1 MKLSVNDLNVF
12 VNTPKDIAKLC
23 EDLSRLGLEVESCIP
38 CIAPKNVV
46 VGKVLEKA
54 PHKNAEKLSVCQVG
68 VGKVLEKAP
77 HKNAEKL
84 SVCQVG
90 VGKEVLQIVC
100 GAKNVAPNQFVPV
113 ALNGALIGSTTI
125 AKTELRGVESC
136 GMICSSA
143 ELGFPKIND
152 GILELDESVGELVL
166 GKELNEYASFNTHVL
181 EISLTPN
188 RGDCLSVL
196 GIAREISA
204 FYHTPLKPIK
214 ALNFTPKSDLITLS
228 AGENIESHLAY
239 YLIYNHSLKTPL
251 NIKLS
256 LAHNNALSENDLK
269 NFIEFSTHFSGVIMN
284 AYSLNKTPMD
294 LSVKNDE
301 NNLESVYINHQ
312 KRSTIAI
319 KHQDQ
324 KDLSEY
330 LLLEASYTDPISL
343 SLKLHALKDKTL
355 QKDNALIYRS
365 ARGSNPNL
373 SDGLNFLSAHLK
385 AAILESKQI
394 KHSLKD
400 RTLTFQ
406 LEDITE
412 ILGLA
417 VEKEKIQGILKNLG
431 FKVSVKEPN
440 SNPQILEVIAPNF
453 RHDIKTIQD
462 IAEEILRFVGID
474 NLISKPLDCVSSKNS
489 NPHYDTHRFFENL
502 KHKALACGF
511 KEVIHYVFYS
521 KEKQQKLGFEVLE
534 DPLELQNPI
543 TTDLNTLR
551 TSLVCGLLDAS
562 LRNKNLGFKSIALYE
577 KGSVY
582 NSKREEIQKLGF
594 LVSGLQKKESY
605 PDAKGKAWDFYSF
618 AECVSKVIGDFSL
631 ERLTAQTPINHPYQ
645 SAKIIQNH
653 EIIGVIAKIHPKV
666 IQELDLFES
675 YYAEIDAFK
684 LKRPAMLLKPFS
696 IYPSSVRD
704 LTLIIDENT
713 AFSEIKKALKDAQI
727 PNLSEILP
735 LDIFKESHNTIALSV
750 RCVIHSLEKTLN
762 DEEVNSAV
770 QKALEILEKEFNARL
785 KG

>member
-23 EDLSRLGLEVESCIP
+23 EDLSRLGLEVESCIS
-38 CIAPKNVV
+38 CVAPKKVV

-54 PHKNAEKLSVCQVG
+54 PHKNAEKLSVCQVD
-68 VGKVLEKAP
+68 
-77 HKNAEKL
+77 
-84 SVCQVG
+84 

-100 GAKNVAPNQFVPV
+100 GAKNVVPNQFVPV
-113 ALNGALIGSTTI
+113 ALNGAIIGSTTI

-136 GMICSSA
+136 GMICSSN

-166 GKELNEYASFNTHVL
+166 GKGLNEYAPFNTHVL

-196 GIAREISA
+196 GVAREISA

-239 YLIYNHSLKTPL
+239 YLICNHSLKTPL

-256 LAHNNALSENDLK
+256 LAHNNALSENDLN
-269 NFIEFSTHFSGVIMN
+269 NFIEFSAHFSGVIMN
-284 AYSLNKTPMD
+284 AYSLNTTPID

-330 LLLEASYTDPISL
+330 LLLEASYIDPISL

-355 QKDNALIYRS
+355 QKDNALVYRS
-365 ARGSNPNL
+365 TRGSNPNL

-385 AAILESKQI
+385 ATILESKQTQ
-394 KHSLKD
+394 HSLKD
-400 RTLTFQ
+400 RTLKFQ

-431 FKVSVKEPN
+431 FKVSAKEPN
-440 SNPQILEVIAPNF
+440 SKPQILEVVAPNF

-474 NLISKPLDCVSSKNS
+474 HLISKPLHCVSSKNS

-543 TTDLNTLR
+543 TTELNTLR

-594 LVSGLQKKESY
+594 LASGLQKKESY

-631 ERLTAQTPINHPYQ
+631 EKLTIQTPINHPYQ
-645 SAKIIQNH
+645 SAKIIQNN
-653 EIIGVIAKIHPKV
+653 EIIGVIAKIHPKM

-675 YYAEIDAFK
+675 YYAEIDASK

-713 AFSEIKKALKDAQI
+713 AFSRIKKALKDAQI

-735 LDIFKESHNTIALSV
+735 LDIFKESNNTIALSV

>member
-23 EDLSRLGLEVESCIP
+23 EDLSRLGLEVESCIS

-54 PHKNAEKLSVCQVG
+54 PHKNAEKLSVCQVD
-68 VGKVLEKAP
+68 
-77 HKNAEKL
+77 
-84 SVCQVG
+84 

-125 AKTELRGVESC
+125 AKTELRGVESH

-166 GKELNEYASFNTHVL
+166 GKELNEYAPFNTHVL

-204 FYHTPLKPIK
+204 FYNTPLKPIK

-228 AGENIESHLAY
+228 VGENIESHLAY

-256 LAHNNALSENDLK
+256 LAHNNALSENDLN
-269 NFIEFSTHFSGVIMN
+269 NFIEFSVHFSGVIMN
-284 AYSLNKTPMD
+284 AYSLNTTPMD

-319 KHQDQ
+319 KHQVQ
-324 KDLSEY
+324 KDLSEC
-330 LLLEASYTDPISL
+330 LLLEASYIDPISL

-385 AAILESKQI
+385 ATILESKQT

-400 RTLTFQ
+400 RALKFQ

-417 VEKEKIQGILKNLG
+417 VEKEKIQSILKNLG

-440 SNPQILEVIAPNF
+440 SNPQILEVIVPNF

-474 NLISKPLDCVSSKNS
+474 HLISKPLHCVSSKNS

-511 KEVIHYVFYS
+511 KEVVHYVFYS

-534 DPLELQNPI
+534 DSLELQNPI

-582 NSKREEIQKLGF
+582 NAKREEIQKLGF
-594 LVSGLQKKESY
+594 LASGLQKKESY

-631 ERLTAQTPINHPYQ
+631 EKLTTQTPINHPYQ
-645 SAKIIQNH
+645 SAKIIQNN
-653 EIIGVIAKIHPKV
+653 EVIGVIAKIHPKV

-675 YYAEIDAFK
+675 YYAEIDASK

-713 AFSEIKKALKDAQI
+713 AFSKIKKALKDAQI

-735 LDIFKESHNTIALSV
+735 LDIFKESDNTIALSV

-770 QKALEILEKEFNARL
+770 QKVLEILEKEFNARL

>member
-23 EDLSRLGLEVESCIP
+23 EDLSCLGLEVESCIP
-38 CIAPKNVV
+38 CVAPKNVV

-54 PHKNAEKLSVCQVG
+54 PHKNAEKLSVCQVDI
-68 VGKVLEKAP
+68 
-77 HKNAEKL
+77 
-84 SVCQVG
+84 
-90 VGKEVLQIVC
+90 GKEVLPIVC
-100 GAKNVAPNQFVPV
+100 GAKNVTPNQFVPV

-166 GKELNEYASFNTHVL
+166 GKELNEYAPFNTHVL

-196 GIAREISA
+196 GVAREISA

-214 ALNFTPKSDLITLS
+214 ALNFTPTSDSITLS
-228 AGENIESHLAY
+228 VGENIESHLAY
-239 YLIYNHSLKTPL
+239 YLVCNYSLKTPL

-256 LAHNNALSENDLK
+256 LAHNNALSENDLN
-269 NFIEFSTHFSGVIMN
+269 NFIEFSAHFSGVIMN
-284 AYSLNKTPMD
+284 AYGLNKTPMD

-319 KHQDQ
+319 KHQVQ
-324 KDLSEY
+324 KDLSEC
-330 LLLEASYTDPISL
+330 LLLEASYIDPISL
-343 SLKLHALKDKTL
+343 SLKLHAIKDKTL

-385 AAILESKQI
+385 ATILESKQTE
-394 KHSLKD
+394 HSLKD
-400 RTLTFQ
+400 CTLEFQ

-417 VEKEKIQGILKNLG
+417 VEEEKIQGILKNLG
-431 FKVSVKEPN
+431 FKVSAKEPN
-440 SNPQILEVIAPNF
+440 SKPQILEVIAPNF

-474 NLISKPLDCVSSKNS
+474 NLVSKPLNCVSSKNS

-582 NSKREEIQKLGF
+582 NSKREETQKLGF

-631 ERLTAQTPINHPYQ
+631 EKLTAQTPINHPYQ

-675 YYAEIDAFK
+675 YYAEIDASK

-713 AFSEIKKALKDAQI
+713 AFSKIKKALKDAQI

-735 LDIFKESHNTIALSV
+735 LDIFKESDNTIALSV

>member
-23 EDLSRLGLEVESCIP
+23 ENLSCLGLEVESCIP

-54 PHKNAEKLSVCQVG
+54 PHKNAEKLSVCQVD
-68 VGKVLEKAP
+68 
-77 HKNAEKL
+77 
-84 SVCQVG
+84 

-100 GAKNVAPNQFVPV
+100 GAKNAAPNQFVPV

-125 AKTELRGVESC
+125 AKTELRGVESH

-166 GKELNEYASFNTHVL
+166 GKELNEYAPFNTHVL

-204 FYHTPLKPIK
+204 FYHTPLKPIR

-228 AGENIESHLAY
+228 VGENIESHLAY
-239 YLIYNHSLKTPL
+239 YLICNHSLKTPL
-251 NIKLS
+251 SIKLS

-269 NFIEFSTHFSGVIMN
+269 NFIEFGMHFSGVIMN

-301 NNLESVYINHQ
+301 NDLESVYINHQ

-324 KDLSEY
+324 KDLSEC

-385 AAILESKQI
+385 ATILESKQTQ
-394 KHSLKD
+394 HSLKD
-400 RTLTFQ
+400 RALTFQ

-431 FKVSVKEPN
+431 FKVSTKEPN
-440 SNPQILEVIAPNF
+440 SKPQILEVVAPNF

-474 NLISKPLDCVSSKNS
+474 NLISKPLNCVSSKNS
-489 NPHYDTHRFFENL
+489 NPHYETHRFFENL

-582 NSKREEIQKLGF
+582 NAKREEIQKLGF

-631 ERLTAQTPINHPYQ
+631 EKLTIQTPINHPYQ
-645 SAKIIQNH
+645 SAKIIQNN

-675 YYAEIDAFK
+675 YYAEIDASK
-684 LKRPAMLLKPFS
+684 LKRPTMLLKPFS

-713 AFSEIKKALKDAQI
+713 AFSRIKKALEDAQI

-735 LDIFKESHNTIALSV
+735 LDIFKESDNTIALSV

>member
-23 EDLSRLGLEVESCIP
+23 EDLSRLGLEVESCVSY
-38 CIAPKNVV
+38 IAPNNVV

-54 PHKNAEKLSVCQVG
+54 PHKNAEKLSVCQVD
-68 VGKVLEKAP
+68 
-77 HKNAEKL
+77 
-84 SVCQVG
+84 

-100 GAKNVAPNQFVPV
+100 GAKNVAPNQFAPV
-113 ALNGALIGSTTI
+113 ALKGAIIGSTTI
-125 AKTELRGVESC
+125 AKTELRGVESH
-136 GMICSSA
+136 GMICSSI

-166 GKELNEYASFNTHVL
+166 GKELNEYTPFNTHVL

-214 ALNFTPKSDLITLS
+214 ALNFTPTSDLITLS

-239 YLIYNHSLKTPL
+239 YLVCNHSLKTPL
-251 NIKLS
+251 NVKLS
-256 LAHNNALSENDLK
+256 LAHNNALSENDLN
-269 NFIEFSTHFSGVIMN
+269 NFIEFSAHFSGVVMN

-324 KDLSEY
+324 KDLSEH
-330 LLLEASYTDPISL
+330 LLLEASYIDPISL

-373 SDGLNFLSAHLK
+373 SDGLNFLSTHLK
-385 AAILESKQI
+385 ATILESKQT
-394 KHSLKD
+394 KHSLKNHA
-400 RTLTFQ
+400 LKFQ

-417 VEKEKIQGILKNLG
+417 VEEEKIQGILKNLG
-431 FKVSVKEPN
+431 FKVSIKVSN
-440 SNPQILEVIAPNF
+440 SKPPILEVIVPNF

-474 NLISKPLDCVSSKNS
+474 NLISKPLHCVSSKNS

-605 PDAKGKAWDFYSF
+605 PNAKGKAWDFYSF

-631 ERLTAQTPINHPYQ
+631 EKLTAQTPINHPYQ
-645 SAKIIQNH
+645 SAKIIQNN

-675 YYAEIDAFK
+675 YYAEIDASK

-713 AFSEIKKALKDAQI
+713 AFSKIKKALKDAQI

-735 LDIFKESHNTIALSV
+735 LDIFKESHNSIALSV

>member
-12 VNTPKDIAKLC
+12 VNTPKDVAKLC

-38 CIAPKNVV
+38 CVAPKNVV

-54 PHKNAEKLSVCQVG
+54 PHKNAEKLSVCQVD
-68 VGKVLEKAP
+68 
-77 HKNAEKL
+77 
-84 SVCQVG
+84 

-125 AKTELRGVESC
+125 TKTELRGVESC
-136 GMICSSA
+136 GMICSSS
-143 ELGFPKIND
+143 ELSFPKIND

-166 GKELNEYASFNTHVL
+166 GKELNEYAPFNTRVL

-196 GIAREISA
+196 GVAREVSA

-214 ALNFTPKSDLITLS
+214 ALNFTPKSGLITLS
-228 AGENIESHLAY
+228 ADKNIESHLAY
-239 YLIYNHSLKTPL
+239 YLICNHSLKTPL

-256 LAHNNALSENDLK
+256 LAHNNALSENDLN

-284 AYSLNKTPMD
+284 AYNLNTTPMD

-324 KDLSEY
+324 KDLSEH
-330 LLLEASYTDPISL
+330 LLLEASYIDPISL

-385 AAILESKQI
+385 ATILESKQTQ
-394 KHSLKD
+394 HSLKD
-400 RTLTFQ
+400 RALKFQ
-406 LEDITE
+406 LEDITG
-412 ILGLA
+412 ILGIA
-417 VEKEKIQGILKNLG
+417 VEKEKIQGILKSLG
-431 FKVSVKEPN
+431 FKVSIKEPN
-440 SNPQILEVIAPNF
+440 SKPQILEVVAPNF

-474 NLISKPLDCVSSKNS
+474 HLISKPLEGISSKKS

-543 TTDLNTLR
+543 TTELNTLR

-631 ERLTAQTPINHPYQ
+631 EKLTTHIPINHPYQ

-653 EIIGVIAKIHPKV
+653 EIIGVIAKIHPKI

-713 AFSEIKKALKDAQI
+713 AFSKIKKALKDAQI

-735 LDIFKESHNTIALSV
+735 LDIFKESHNSIALSV

>member
-38 CIAPKNVV
+38 CVAPKNVV

-54 PHKNAEKLSVCQVG
+54 PHKNAEKLSVCQVD
-68 VGKVLEKAP
+68 
-77 HKNAEKL
+77 
-84 SVCQVG
+84 
-90 VGKEVLQIVC
+90 VGKEVLPIVC

-136 GMICSSA
+136 GMICSSS

-166 GKELNEYASFNTHVL
+166 GKELNEYAPFNTHVL

-196 GIAREISA
+196 GVAREVSA

-256 LAHNNALSENDLK
+256 LAHNNALSENDLN

-284 AYSLNKTPMD
+284 AYSLNTTPID

-324 KDLSEY
+324 KDLSEH

-373 SDGLNFLSAHLK
+373 SDGLNFLSAQLK
-385 AAILESKQI
+385 ATILESKQT

-400 RTLTFQ
+400 RTLKFQ

-431 FKVSVKEPN
+431 FKVSAKEPN
-440 SNPQILEVIAPNF
+440 SKPPILEVVAPNF

-474 NLISKPLDCVSSKNS
+474 NLASKPLHCVSSKNS
-489 NPHYDTHRFFENL
+489 NPHYETHRFFENL

-582 NSKREEIQKLGF
+582 NAKREEIQKLGF

-653 EIIGVIAKIHPKV
+653 EIIGTIAKIHPKV

-675 YYAEIDAFK
+675 YYAEIDASK

-713 AFSEIKKALKDAQI
+713 AFSKIKKALKDAQI

-735 LDIFKESHNTIALSV
+735 LDIFKESNNSIALSV

>member
-12 VNTPKDIAKLC
+12 VNTPKDVAKLC

-54 PHKNAEKLSVCQVG
+54 PHKNAEKLSVCQVD
-68 VGKVLEKAP
+68 
-77 HKNAEKL
+77 
-84 SVCQVG
+84 
-90 VGKEVLQIVC
+90 VGKEVLPIVC

-113 ALNGALIGSTTI
+113 ASNGALIGSTTI

-136 GMICSSA
+136 GMICSSI

-166 GKELNEYASFNTHVL
+166 GKELNEYAPFNTHVL

-196 GIAREISA
+196 GVAREISA

-239 YLIYNHSLKTPL
+239 YLICNHSLKTPL

-269 NFIEFSTHFSGVIMN
+269 NFLEFSAHFSGVIMN

-324 KDLSEY
+324 KDLSEC
-330 LLLEASYTDPISL
+330 LLLEASYIDPISL

-385 AAILESKQI
+385 ATILESKQTQ
-394 KHSLKD
+394 HSLKD
-400 RTLTFQ
+400 RTLKFQ

-417 VEKEKIQGILKNLG
+417 VEKEKIQSILKNLG
-431 FKVSVKEPN
+431 FKVSAKEPN
-440 SNPQILEVIAPNF
+440 SNPQILEVVAPNF

-474 NLISKPLDCVSSKNS
+474 NLASKPLHCVSSKNS

-534 DPLELQNPI
+534 DPLELQNSI
-543 TTDLNTLR
+543 TTELNTLR

-594 LVSGLQKKESY
+594 LASGLQKKESY

-631 ERLTAQTPINHPYQ
+631 EKLTTQTPINHPYQ

-684 LKRPAMLLKPFS
+684 LKRPIMLLKPFS

-713 AFSEIKKALKDAQI
+713 AFSRIKKALKDAQI

-735 LDIFKESHNTIALSV
+735 LDIFKESNNSIALSL
-750 RCVIHSLEKTLN
+750 RCVIYSLEKTLN

>member
-1 MKLSVNDLNVF
+1 MKLSVNDLSVF
-12 VNTPKDIAKLC
+12 VNTPKDVAKLC

-38 CIAPKNVV
+38 CVAPKNVV

-54 PHKNAEKLSVCQVG
+54 PHKNAEKLSVCQVD
-68 VGKVLEKAP
+68 
-77 HKNAEKL
+77 
-84 SVCQVG
+84 

-113 ALNGALIGSTTI
+113 ALKGAIIGSTTI

-136 GMICSSA
+136 GMICSSV

-166 GKELNEYASFNTHVL
+166 GKELNEYAPFNTHVL

-196 GIAREISA
+196 GVAREISA

-214 ALNFTPKSDLITLS
+214 ALNLTPKSDLITLS
-228 AGENIESHLAY
+228 VGENIESHLAY
-239 YLIYNHSLKTPL
+239 YLVCNHSLKTPL
-251 NIKLS
+251 KVKLS
-256 LAHNNALSENDLK
+256 LAHNNALSENDLN
-269 NFIEFSTHFSGVIMN
+269 NFIEFSVHFSGVIMN

-319 KHQDQ
+319 KHQVQ
-324 KDLSEY
+324 KDLSEC
-330 LLLEASYTDPISL
+330 LLLEASYIDPISL

-365 ARGSNPNL
+365 TRGSNPNL

-385 AAILESKQI
+385 ATILESKQTQ
-394 KHSLKD
+394 HSLKD
-400 RTLTFQ
+400 RALKFQ

-417 VEKEKIQGILKNLG
+417 VEKEKIQGILKSLG

-440 SNPQILEVIAPNF
+440 SNPQILEVVAPNF

-474 NLISKPLDCVSSKNS
+474 NLVSKPLNCVSSKNS

-534 DPLELQNPI
+534 DSLELQNPI

-582 NSKREEIQKLGF
+582 NAKREETQKLGF

-605 PDAKGKAWDFYSF
+605 PDAKGKTWDFYSF

-631 ERLTAQTPINHPYQ
+631 EKLTAQTPINHPYQ

-713 AFSEIKKALKDAQI
+713 AFSRIKKALEDAQI

-735 LDIFKESHNTIALSV
+735 LDIFKESNNTIALSV

>member
-12 VNTPKDIAKLC
+12 VDTPKDIAKLC
-23 EDLSRLGLEVESCIP
+23 EDLSRLGLEVESSIP
-38 CIAPKNVV
+38 CAAPKNVV
-46 VGKVLEKA
+46 
-54 PHKNAEKLSVCQVG
+54 

-113 ALNGALIGSTTI
+113 ALNRALIGSTTI

-136 GMICSSA
+136 GMICSSN

-166 GKELNEYASFNTHVL
+166 GKGLNEYAPFNTHVL

-214 ALNFTPKSDLITLS
+214 ALNFTPKSDLITLHV
-228 AGENIESHLAY
+228 GENIESHLAY
-239 YLIYNHSLKTPL
+239 YLICNHSLKTPL
-251 NIKLS
+251 NVKLS
-256 LAHNNALSENDLK
+256 LAHNNALSENDLS
-269 NFIEFSTHFSGVIMN
+269 NFIEFSAHFSGVVMN
-284 AYSLNKTPMD
+284 AYSLDATPID

-324 KDLSEY
+324 KDLSEC

-385 AAILESKQI
+385 VAILESKQT
-394 KHSLKD
+394 KHALKD
-400 RTLTFQ
+400 RTLKFK

-417 VEKEKIQGILKNLG
+417 IEEETIQGILKNLG
-431 FKVSVKEPN
+431 FKVNTKVPN
-440 SNPQILEVIAPNF
+440 SKPQILEVVAPNF

-474 NLISKPLDCVSSKNS
+474 HLISKPLDSVSNKKS

-543 TTDLNTLR
+543 TTELNTLR

-594 LVSGLQKKESY
+594 LASGLQKKESY

-631 ERLTAQTPINHPYQ
+631 EKLTTQAPINHPYQ

-653 EIIGVIAKIHPKV
+653 KIIGVIAKIHPKV

-675 YYAEIDAFK
+675 YYAEIDASK

-713 AFSEIKKALKDAQI
+713 AFSRIKKALKDAQI

-735 LDIFKESHNTIALSV
+735 LDIFKESNNSIALSV

>member
-1 MKLSVNDLNVF
+1 MKLSVNDLNIF
-12 VNTPKDIAKLC
+12 VDTPKDIAKLC
-23 EDLSRLGLEVESCIP
+23 EDLSRLGLEVESCML
-38 CIAPKNVV
+38 CVAPKNVV

-68 VGKVLEKAP
+68 VG
-77 HKNAEKL
+77 N
-84 SVCQVG
+84 
-90 VGKEVLQIVC
+90 EVLQIVC

-136 GMICSSA
+136 GMICSSS

-166 GKELNEYASFNTHVL
+166 GKGLNEYAPFNTHVL

-214 ALNFTPKSDLITLS
+214 ALNFTPKSDLITIS

-239 YLIYNHSLKTPL
+239 YLICNHSLKTPL
-251 NIKLS
+251 NVKLS
-256 LAHNNALSENDLK
+256 LAHNNALSENDLN
-269 NFIEFSTHFSGVIMN
+269 NFIEFSMHFSGVVMN
-284 AYSLNKTPMD
+284 AYSLNATPID

-365 ARGSNPNL
+365 TRGSNPNL
-373 SDGLNFLSAHLK
+373 SDGLNFLSTHLK
-385 AAILESKQI
+385 AAILESKQT
-394 KHSLKD
+394 KHALKD
-400 RTLTFQ
+400 RTLKFK

-417 VEKEKIQGILKNLG
+417 IEEETIQGILKNLG
-431 FKVSVKEPN
+431 FKVSIKVSN
-440 SNPQILEVIAPNF
+440 SKPQILEVVAPNF

-474 NLISKPLDCVSSKNS
+474 HLISKPLDSVSNKKS

-543 TTDLNTLR
+543 TTELNTLR

-594 LVSGLQKKESY
+594 LASGLQKKESY

-631 ERLTAQTPINHPYQ
+631 EKLTTQAPINHPYQ
-645 SAKIIQNH
+645 SAKIIQNN

-675 YYAEIDAFK
+675 YYAEIDASK

-713 AFSEIKKALKDAQI
+713 AFSRIKKALEDAQI

-770 QKALEILEKEFNARL
+770 QKVLEILEKEFNARL

>member
-1 MKLSVNDLNVF
+1 MKLSINDLNVF
-12 VNTPKDIAKLC
+12 VNTPKDIVKLC
-23 EDLSRLGLEVESCIP
+23 EDLSRLCLEVESCIP

-54 PHKNAEKLSVCQVG
+54 PHKNAEKLSVCQVD
-68 VGKVLEKAP
+68 
-77 HKNAEKL
+77 
-84 SVCQVG
+84 

-136 GMICSSA
+136 GMICSSS

-166 GKELNEYASFNTHVL
+166 GKELNEYTPFNTHVL

-204 FYHTPLKPIK
+204 FYDTPLKPIK

-239 YLIYNHSLKTPL
+239 YLICNHSLKTPL

-256 LAHNNALSENDLK
+256 LAHNNALSENDLS
-269 NFIEFSTHFSGVIMN
+269 NFIEFSVHFSGVIMN
-284 AYSLNKTPMD
+284 AYSLNKTPID

-319 KHQDQ
+319 KHQVQ
-324 KDLSEY
+324 KDLSEC

-385 AAILESKQI
+385 ATILESKQTE
-394 KHSLKD
+394 HSLKD

-440 SNPQILEVIAPNF
+440 SKPPILEVVAPNF

-474 NLISKPLDCVSSKNS
+474 NLVSKPLHCVSSKNS

-543 TTDLNTLR
+543 TTELNTLR

-582 NSKREEIQKLGF
+582 NAKREETQKLGF

-631 ERLTAQTPINHPYQ
+631 EKLTTQTPINHPYQ

-653 EIIGVIAKIHPKV
+653 EVIGVIAKIHPKV

-675 YYAEIDAFK
+675 YYAEIDASK

-704 LTLIIDENT
+704 LTLIINENT
-713 AFSEIKKALKDAQI
+713 AFSKIKKALKDAQI

-735 LDIFKESHNTIALSV
+735 LDIFKESHNSIALSV

>member
-1 MKLSVNDLNVF
+1 MKLSVNDLSVF
-12 VNTPKDIAKLC
+12 VDTPKDIAKLC
-23 EDLSRLGLEVESCIP
+23 EDLSRLGLEVESSIP
-38 CIAPKNVV
+38 CVAPKNVV
-46 VGKVLEKA
+46 
-54 PHKNAEKLSVCQVG
+54 

-125 AKTELRGVESC
+125 AKTDLRGVESC
-136 GMICSSA
+136 GMICSSN

-166 GKELNEYASFNTHVL
+166 GKGLNEYAPFNTHVL

-214 ALNFTPKSDLITLS
+214 ALNFTPKSDLITLC

-239 YLIYNHSLKTPL
+239 YLICNHSLKTPL
-251 NIKLS
+251 NVKLS
-256 LAHNNALSENDLK
+256 LAHNNALSENDLN
-269 NFIEFSTHFSGVIMN
+269 NFIEFSVHFSGVVMN
-284 AYSLNKTPMD
+284 AYSLDATPID

-365 ARGSNPNL
+365 TRGSNPNL
-373 SDGLNFLSAHLK
+373 SDGLNFLSTHLK
-385 AAILESKQI
+385 ATILESKQT
-394 KHSLKD
+394 KHALKD
-400 RTLTFQ
+400 RTLEFK

-412 ILGLA
+412 ILGL
-417 VEKEKIQGILKNLG
+417 VIEEETIQGILKNLG
-431 FKVSVKEPN
+431 FKVSIKEP
-440 SNPQILEVIAPNF
+440 SSKPQILEVVAPNF

-474 NLISKPLDCVSSKNS
+474 HLISKPLDSVSNKKS

-543 TTDLNTLR
+543 TTELNTLR

-594 LVSGLQKKESY
+594 LASGLQKKESY

-618 AECVSKVIGDFSL
+618 AECVSKIIGDFSL
-631 ERLTAQTPINHPYQ
+631 EKLTTQAPINHPYQ

-653 EIIGVIAKIHPKV
+653 KIIGVIAKIHPKV

-713 AFSEIKKALKDAQI
+713 AFSRIKKALKDAQI

-735 LDIFKESHNTIALSV
+735 LDIFKESDNTIALSV

-770 QKALEILEKEFNARL
+770 QKVLEILEKEFNAHL

>member
-1 MKLSVNDLNVF
+1 MKLSVNDLSAF
-12 VNTPKDIAKLC
+12 VDVPKDIAKLC
-23 EDLSRLGLEVESCIP
+23 ENLSCLGLEVESCIP
-38 CIAPKNVV
+38 CVAPKNVV

-54 PHKNAEKLSVCQVG
+54 PHKNAEKLSVCQVD
-68 VGKVLEKAP
+68 
-77 HKNAEKL
+77 
-84 SVCQVG
+84 

-136 GMICSSA
+136 GMICSST

-166 GKELNEYASFNTHVL
+166 GKELNEYAPFNTHVL

-214 ALNFTPKSDLITLS
+214 ALNFTPKSDSIVLH
-228 AGENIESHLAY
+228 ADENIESHLAY
-239 YLIYNHSLKTPL
+239 YLVCNHSLKTPL
-251 NIKLS
+251 KVRLS
-256 LAHNNALSENDLK
+256 LAHNNALSGNDLN

-284 AYSLNKTPMD
+284 AYSLNTTPMD

-324 KDLSEY
+324 KDLNEH
-330 LLLEASYTDPISL
+330 LLLETSYIDPISL

-365 ARGSNPNL
+365 TRGSNPNL

-385 AAILESKQI
+385 ATILESKQT
-394 KHSLKD
+394 KHALKD
-400 RTLTFQ
+400 RTLKFK

-417 VEKEKIQGILKNLG
+417 VEAEKIQGILKNLG

-440 SNPQILEVIAPNF
+440 SKPQILEVVAPNF
-453 RHDIKTIQD
+453 RHDIQTIQD

-474 NLISKPLDCVSSKNS
+474 HLISKPLDSVSNKNS

-543 TTDLNTLR
+543 TTELNTLR

-562 LRNKNLGFKSIALYE
+562 LRNKNLGFKSIAFYE

-594 LVSGLQKKESY
+594 LASGLQKKESY

-631 ERLTAQTPINHPYQ
+631 EKLTAQTPINHPYQ
-645 SAKIIQNH
+645 SAKIIQNN

-675 YYAEIDAFK
+675 YYAEIDASK
-684 LKRPAMLLKPFS
+684 LKRHAMLLRPFS

-713 AFSEIKKALKDAQI
+713 AFSRIKKALEDAQI

-735 LDIFKESHNTIALSV
+735 LDIFKESHNSIALSV

-762 DEEVNSAV
+762 DEEVNAAV
-770 QKALEILEKEFNARL
+770 QKALKILEKEFNARL

>member
-1 MKLSVNDLNVF
+1 MKLSVNDLSVF
-12 VNTPKDIAKLC
+12 VDVPKDVAKLC

-38 CIAPKNVV
+38 CVAPKNVV

-54 PHKNAEKLSVCQVG
+54 PHKNAEKLSVCQVD
-68 VGKVLEKAP
+68 
-77 HKNAEKL
+77 
-84 SVCQVG
+84 

-113 ALNGALIGSTTI
+113 ALKGAIIGSTTI
-125 AKTELRGVESC
+125 AKTELRGVESH
-136 GMICSSA
+136 GMICSSS

-152 GILELDESVGELVL
+152 GILELDGSVGELVL
-166 GKELNEYASFNTHVL
+166 GKELNEYAPFNTHVL

-196 GIAREISA
+196 GVAREISA

-214 ALNFTPKSDLITLS
+214 ALNFTPKSDFVTLS
-228 AGENIESHLAY
+228 ADKNIESHLAY

-256 LAHNNALSENDLK
+256 LAHNNALSENDLN
-269 NFIEFSTHFSGVIMN
+269 NFIEFSTHFSGVILN
-284 AYSLNKTPMD
+284 AYSLNIIPMD

-319 KHQDQ
+319 KHQVQ
-324 KDLSEY
+324 KDLSEC
-330 LLLEASYTDPISL
+330 LLLEASYIDPISL

-373 SDGLNFLSAHLK
+373 SDGLNFLSTHLK
-385 AAILESKQI
+385 ATILESKQTQ
-394 KHSLKD
+394 HSLKD
-400 RTLTFQ
+400 RTLKFQ

-417 VEKEKIQGILKNLG
+417 VEKEKIQGILKSLG
-431 FKVSVKEPN
+431 FEVSIKVSN
-440 SNPQILEVIAPNF
+440 SKPQILEVIAPNF

-474 NLISKPLDCVSSKNS
+474 NLVSKPLNCVSSKNS

-534 DPLELQNPI
+534 DSLELQNPI

-551 TSLVCGLLDAS
+551 TSLVCGLLDTS

-582 NSKREEIQKLGF
+582 NAKREEIQKLGF
-594 LVSGLQKKESY
+594 LASGLQKKESY
-605 PDAKGKAWDFYSF
+605 PDAKGKAWDLYSF

-631 ERLTAQTPINHPYQ
+631 EKLTAQTPINHPYQ
-645 SAKIIQNH
+645 SAKIIQNN

-675 YYAEIDAFK
+675 YYAEIDASK

-713 AFSEIKKALKDAQI
+713 AFSRIKKALKDAQI

-735 LDIFKESHNTIALSV
+735 LDIFKESNNSIALSV

>member
-23 EDLSRLGLEVESCIP
+23 EDLSCLGLEVESCVSY
-38 CIAPKNVV
+38 IAPKNVV

-54 PHKNAEKLSVCQVG
+54 PHKNAEKLSVCQVD
-68 VGKVLEKAP
+68 
-77 HKNAEKL
+77 
-84 SVCQVG
+84 
-90 VGKEVLQIVC
+90 VGKEVLPIVC

-113 ALNGALIGSTTI
+113 ALKGAIIGSTPI
-125 AKTELRGVESC
+125 AKTELRGVESH
-136 GMICSSA
+136 GMICSSI

-166 GKELNEYASFNTHVL
+166 GKELHEYAPFNTHVL

-214 ALNFTPKSDLITLS
+214 ALNFTPTSDLITLS
-228 AGENIESHLAY
+228 VGENIESHLAY

-256 LAHNNALSENDLK
+256 LAHNNALSENDLN
-269 NFIEFSTHFSGVIMN
+269 NFIEFSAHFSGVILN

-294 LSVKNDE
+294 LIVKNDE

-330 LLLEASYTDPISL
+330 LLLEASYTDPVSL

-355 QKDNALIYRS
+355 QKDNALVYRS
-365 ARGSNPNL
+365 TRGSNPNL
-373 SDGLNFLSAHLK
+373 SDGLNFLSAQLK
-385 AAILESKQI
+385 ATILESKQT
-394 KHSLKD
+394 KYSLKD
-400 RTLTFQ
+400 RTLKFQ

-417 VEKEKIQGILKNLG
+417 VEAEKIQGILKSLG
-431 FKVSVKEPN
+431 FKVSTKEPN
-440 SNPQILEVIAPNF
+440 SKPQILEVIVPNF

-474 NLISKPLDCVSSKNS
+474 NLISKPLDSVSSKNS

-543 TTDLNTLR
+543 TTELNTLR

-594 LVSGLQKKESY
+594 LISGLQKKESY
-605 PDAKGKAWDFYSF
+605 PYAKGKAWDFYSF
-618 AECVSKVIGDFSL
+618 AECVSRIIGDFSL
-631 ERLTAQTPINHPYQ
+631 EKLTTQTPINHPYQ
-645 SAKIIQNH
+645 SAKIIQDH

-675 YYAEIDAFK
+675 YYAEIDASK

-713 AFSEIKKALKDAQI
+713 AFSRIKKALKDAQI

-735 LDIFKESHNTIALSV
+735 LDIFKESDNTIALSV

-770 QKALEILEKEFNARL
+770 QKALEILEEEFNARL

>member
-12 VNTPKDIAKLC
+12 VDTPKDIAKLC
-23 EDLSRLGLEVESCIP
+23 EDLSCLGLEVESCIP
-38 CIAPKNVV
+38 CVAPKNVV
-46 VGKVLEKA
+46 
-54 PHKNAEKLSVCQVG
+54 

-136 GMICSSA
+136 GMICSSS

-166 GKELNEYASFNTHVL
+166 GKELNEYAPFNTHVL

-239 YLIYNHSLKTPL
+239 YLVCNHSLKTPL
-251 NIKLS
+251 NVKLS
-256 LAHNNALSENDLK
+256 LAHNNALSENDLN
-269 NFIEFSTHFSGVIMN
+269 NFIEFSAHFSGVVMN
-284 AYSLNKTPMD
+284 AYSLNATPID

-330 LLLEASYTDPISL
+330 LLLEASYIDPVSL
-343 SLKLHALKDKTL
+343 SLKLHALKEKTL

-385 AAILESKQI
+385 AAILESKQTQ
-394 KHSLKD
+394 HSLKD
-400 RTLTFQ
+400 RALKFQ

-440 SNPQILEVIAPNF
+440 SKPQILEVVAPNF
-453 RHDIKTIQD
+453 RHDIQTIQD

-474 NLISKPLDCVSSKNS
+474 HLISKPLDSVSNKKS
-489 NPHYDTHRFFENL
+489 NPHYDMHRFFENL

-543 TTDLNTLR
+543 TTELNTLR

-594 LVSGLQKKESY
+594 LASGLQKKESY
-605 PDAKGKAWDFYSF
+605 PDSKGKAWDFYSF

-631 ERLTAQTPINHPYQ
+631 EKLTAQTPINHPYQ

-696 IYPSSVRD
+696 IYPSSIRD

-713 AFSEIKKALKDAQI
+713 AFSRIKKALEDAQI
-727 PNLSEILP
+727 PNLSEVLP
-735 LDIFKESHNTIALSV
+735 LDIFKESHNSIALSV

-762 DEEVNSAV
+762 DEEVNAAV
-770 QKALEILEKEFNARL
+770 QKALEILEKEFSARL

>member
-12 VNTPKDIAKLC
+12 VNTPKDIVKLC
-23 EDLSRLGLEVESCIP
+23 EDLSRLGLEVESCIS
-38 CIAPKNVV
+38 CVAPKNVV

-54 PHKNAEKLSVCQVG
+54 PHKNAEKLSVCQVD
-68 VGKVLEKAP
+68 
-77 HKNAEKL
+77 
-84 SVCQVG
+84 
-90 VGKEVLQIVC
+90 VGKEVLPIVC

-125 AKTELRGVESC
+125 AKTELRGVESH
-136 GMICSSA
+136 GMICSSI

-166 GKELNEYASFNTHVL
+166 GKELNEYAPFNTHVL

-214 ALNFTPKSDLITLS
+214 ALNFTPKSDLITLIT
-228 AGENIESHLAY
+228 GENIESHLAY
-239 YLIYNHSLKTPL
+239 YLVCNHSLKTPL

-256 LAHNNALSENDLK
+256 LAHNNALSENDLN
-269 NFIEFSTHFSGVIMN
+269 NFLEFSTHFSGVIMN
-284 AYSLNKTPMD
+284 AYSLNATPMD

-330 LLLEASYTDPISL
+330 LLLEASYIDPISL

-385 AAILESKQI
+385 ATILESKQTQ
-394 KHSLKD
+394 HSLKD

-417 VEKEKIQGILKNLG
+417 VEKEKIQSILKNLG

-440 SNPQILEVIAPNF
+440 SNPPILEVVAPNF

-474 NLISKPLDCVSSKNS
+474 NLVSKPLHCVSSKNS

-582 NSKREEIQKLGF
+582 NAKREETQKLGF

-631 ERLTAQTPINHPYQ
+631 EKLTAQTPINHPYQ

-675 YYAEIDAFK
+675 YYAEIDASK

-713 AFSEIKKALKDAQI
+713 AFSKIKKALKDAQI

-735 LDIFKESHNTIALSV
+735 LDIFKESHNSIALSV

>member
-1 MKLSVNDLNVF
+1 MKLSVNDLSTF
-12 VNTPKDIAKLC
+12 VDVPKDVAKLC
-23 EDLSRLGLEVESCIP
+23 EDLSCLGLEVESCIP
-38 CIAPKNVV
+38 CVAPKNVV

-54 PHKNAEKLSVCQVG
+54 PHKNAEKLSVCQVDI
-68 VGKVLEKAP
+68 
-77 HKNAEKL
+77 
-84 SVCQVG
+84 
-90 VGKEVLQIVC
+90 GKEVLQIVC
-100 GAKNVAPNQFVPV
+100 GAKNVVPNQFVPV

-136 GMICSSA
+136 GMICSSI

-166 GKELNEYASFNTHVL
+166 GKELNGYAPFNTHVL

-188 RGDCLSVL
+188 RGDCLSIL
-196 GIAREISA
+196 GVAREIST
-204 FYHTPLKPIK
+204 FYNTPLKPIK

-239 YLIYNHSLKTPL
+239 YLICNHSLKTPL
-251 NIKLS
+251 NVKLS
-256 LAHNNALSENDLK
+256 LAHNNALSENDLN
-269 NFIEFSTHFSGVIMN
+269 NFLEFSTHFSGVIMN
-284 AYSLNKTPMD
+284 AYSLNKTPID

-319 KHQDQ
+319 KHQVQ
-324 KDLSEY
+324 KDLSEC

-385 AAILESKQI
+385 VAILESKQTQ
-394 KHSLKD
+394 HSLKD
-400 RTLTFQ
+400 RTLKFQ

-417 VEKEKIQGILKNLG
+417 VEEEKIQGILKNLG
-431 FKVSVKEPN
+431 FKVSVKVSN
-440 SNPQILEVIAPNF
+440 SKPQILEVVAPNF

-474 NLISKPLDCVSSKNS
+474 HLISKPLEGISSKKS

-543 TTDLNTLR
+543 TTELNTLR

-594 LVSGLQKKESY
+594 LASGLQKKESY

-631 ERLTAQTPINHPYQ
+631 EKLTTQTPINHPYQ
-645 SAKIIQNH
+645 SAKIIQNN
-653 EIIGVIAKIHPKV
+653 EIIGTIAKIHPKV

-675 YYAEIDAFK
+675 YYAEIDASK

-713 AFSEIKKALKDAQI
+713 AFSKIKKALKDAQI

-735 LDIFKESHNTIALSV
+735 LDIFKESNNSIALSV

>member
-12 VNTPKDIAKLC
+12 VDTPKDIAKLC
-23 EDLSRLGLEVESCIP
+23 EDLSRLGLEVESSIP

-46 VGKVLEKA
+46 
-54 PHKNAEKLSVCQVG
+54 

-125 AKTELRGVESC
+125 AKTDLRGVESC
-136 GMICSSA
+136 GMICSSN

-166 GKELNEYASFNTHVL
+166 GKGLNEYAPFNTHVL

-214 ALNFTPKSDLITLS
+214 ALNFTPKSDLITLC
-228 AGENIESHLAY
+228 ANENIESHLAY

-251 NIKLS
+251 KVKLS
-256 LAHNNALSENDLK
+256 LAHNNALSENDLN
-269 NFIEFSTHFSGVIMN
+269 NFIEFSAHFSGVVMN
-284 AYSLNKTPMD
+284 VYSLDATPID

-385 AAILESKQI
+385 ATILESKQT
-394 KHSLKD
+394 KHALKD
-400 RTLTFQ
+400 RTLKFK

-417 VEKEKIQGILKNLG
+417 IEEETIQGILKNLG
-431 FKVSVKEPN
+431 FKASIKVSN
-440 SNPQILEVIAPNF
+440 SKPQILEVVVPNF

-474 NLISKPLDCVSSKNS
+474 HLISKPLDSVSNKKS

-502 KHKALACGF
+502 KHKTLACGF

-543 TTDLNTLR
+543 TTELNTLR

-594 LVSGLQKKESY
+594 LASGLQKKESY

-631 ERLTAQTPINHPYQ
+631 EKLATQAPINHPYQ

-675 YYAEIDAFK
+675 YYAEIDASK

-713 AFSEIKKALKDAQI
+713 AFSNIKKALKDAQI

-735 LDIFKESHNTIALSV
+735 LDIFKESHNSIALSV

>member
-1 MKLSVNDLNVF
+1 MKLSVNDLSVF
-12 VNTPKDIAKLC
+12 VDAPKDIAKLC

-38 CIAPKNVV
+38 CVAPKNVV
-46 VGKVLEKA
+46 
-54 PHKNAEKLSVCQVG
+54 

-136 GMICSSA
+136 GMICSSS

-166 GKELNEYASFNTHVL
+166 GKGLNEYAPFNTHVL

-214 ALNFTPKSDLITLS
+214 ALNFTPKSDLITLH

-239 YLIYNHSLKTPL
+239 YLICNHSLKTPL
-251 NIKLS
+251 SVKLS
-256 LAHNNALSENDLK
+256 LAHNNALSENDLN
-269 NFIEFSTHFSGVIMN
+269 NFIEFSTHFSGVVMN
-284 AYSLNKTPMD
+284 AYSLDATPID

-324 KDLSEY
+324 KDLSEC

-385 AAILESKQI
+385 AAILESKQT
-394 KHSLKD
+394 KHALKD
-400 RTLTFQ
+400 RTLKFK

-417 VEKEKIQGILKNLG
+417 IEEEKIQGILKNLG
-431 FKVSVKEPN
+431 FKVGIKEPN
-440 SNPQILEVIAPNF
+440 SKPQILEVVAPNF

-462 IAEEILRFVGID
+462 IAEEILRFVGI
-474 NLISKPLDCVSSKNS
+474 NHLISKPLDSVSNKKS

-543 TTDLNTLR
+543 TTELNTLR

-594 LVSGLQKKESY
+594 LASGLQKKESY

-631 ERLTAQTPINHPYQ
+631 EKLTTQAPINHPYQ

-675 YYAEIDAFK
+675 YYAEIDASK

-713 AFSEIKKALKDAQI
+713 AFSRIKKALKDAQI

-735 LDIFKESHNTIALSV
+735 LDIFKESDNTIALSV

>member
-1 MKLSVNDLNVF
+1 MKLSINDLNVF

-23 EDLSRLGLEVESCIP
+23 EDLSCLGLEVESCIS
-38 CIAPKNVV
+38 CVAPKNVV

-54 PHKNAEKLSVCQVG
+54 PHKNAEKLSVCQVD
-68 VGKVLEKAP
+68 
-77 HKNAEKL
+77 
-84 SVCQVG
+84 

-100 GAKNVAPNQFVPV
+100 GAKNVAKNQFAPV
-113 ALNGALIGSTTI
+113 ALKGAIIGSTPI

-136 GMICSSA
+136 GMICSSI

-166 GKELNEYASFNTHVL
+166 GKELNEYAPFNTHVL

-256 LAHNNALSENDLK
+256 LAHNNALSENDLN
-269 NFIEFSTHFSGVIMN
+269 NFIEFSAHFSGVILN

-301 NNLESVYINHQ
+301 NDLESVYINHQ

-319 KHQDQ
+319 KHQVQ

-330 LLLEASYTDPISL
+330 LLLEASYIDPISL

-373 SDGLNFLSAHLK
+373 SDGLNFLSTHLK

-400 RTLTFQ
+400 RTLKFQ

-431 FKVSVKEPN
+431 FKVSVKVSN
-440 SNPQILEVIAPNF
+440 SKPQILEVIAPNF

-462 IAEEILRFVGID
+462 IAEEILRFVWID
-474 NLISKPLDCVSSKNS
+474 NLVSKPLNCVSSKNS

-534 DPLELQNPI
+534 DSLELQNPI

-582 NSKREEIQKLGF
+582 NAKREEIQKLGF

-631 ERLTAQTPINHPYQ
+631 EKLTAQTPINHPYQ

-653 EIIGVIAKIHPKV
+653 EIIGTIAKIHPKV

-713 AFSEIKKALKDAQI
+713 AFSGIKKALEDAQI

-735 LDIFKESHNTIALSV
+735 LDIFKESDNTIALSV

>member
-1 MKLSVNDLNVF
+1 MKLSVNDLSVF
-12 VNTPKDIAKLC
+12 VDTPKDIAKLC

-38 CIAPKNVV
+38 CVAPKNVV
-46 VGKVLEKA
+46 
-54 PHKNAEKLSVCQVG
+54 

-136 GMICSSA
+136 GMICSSN

-166 GKELNEYASFNTHVL
+166 GKVLNEYAPFNTHVL

-214 ALNFTPKSDLITLS
+214 ALNFTPKSNLITLC

-239 YLIYNHSLKTPL
+239 YLICNHSLKTPL
-251 NIKLS
+251 NVKLS
-256 LAHNNALSENDLK
+256 LAHNNALSENDLN
-269 NFIEFSTHFSGVIMN
+269 NFIEFSMHFSGVVMN
-284 AYSLNKTPMD
+284 AYSLNTTPID

-330 LLLEASYTDPISL
+330 LLLEASYIDPISL

-373 SDGLNFLSAHLK
+373 SDGLNFLSTHLK
-385 AAILESKQI
+385 AAILESKQT
-394 KHSLKD
+394 KHALKD
-400 RTLTFQ
+400 RTLKFK

-417 VEKEKIQGILKNLG
+417 IEEETIQGILKNLG
-431 FKVSVKEPN
+431 FKVSIKVSN
-440 SNPQILEVIAPNF
+440 SKPQILEVVVPNF

-474 NLISKPLDCVSSKNS
+474 HLISKPLDSVSNKKS

-543 TTDLNTLR
+543 TTELNTLR

-594 LVSGLQKKESY
+594 LASGLQKKESY
-605 PDAKGKAWDFYSF
+605 PDAKGKTWDFYSF

-631 ERLTAQTPINHPYQ
+631 EKLTTQAPINHPYQ

-653 EIIGVIAKIHPKV
+653 KIIGVIAKIHPKV
-666 IQELDLFES
+666 IRELDLFES
-675 YYAEIDAFK
+675 YYAEIDASK

-713 AFSEIKKALKDAQI
+713 AFSKIKKALKDAQI

-735 LDIFKESHNTIALSV
+735 LDIFKESDNTIALSV

>member
-23 EDLSRLGLEVESCIP
+23 EDLSCLGLEVESCIP

-54 PHKNAEKLSVCQVG
+54 PHKNAEKLSVCQVD
-68 VGKVLEKAP
+68 
-77 HKNAEKL
+77 
-84 SVCQVG
+84 

-125 AKTELRGVESC
+125 AKTELRGVESH

-166 GKELNEYASFNTHVL
+166 GKELNEYAPFNTHVL

-239 YLIYNHSLKTPL
+239 YLVCNYSLKTPL

-284 AYSLNKTPMD
+284 AYSLSKTPMD

-319 KHQDQ
+319 KHQVQ
-324 KDLSEY
+324 KDLSEC
-330 LLLEASYTDPISL
+330 LLLEASYIDPISL

-365 ARGSNPNL
+365 TRGSNPNL

-385 AAILESKQI
+385 ATILESKQT

-400 RTLTFQ
+400 RTLMFKV
-406 LEDITE
+406 EDITE

-417 VEKEKIQGILKNLG
+417 VEKEKIQSILKNLG

-440 SNPQILEVIAPNF
+440 SKPQILEIIAPNF

-474 NLISKPLDCVSSKNS
+474 NLASKPLHCVSSKNS
-489 NPHYDTHRFFENL
+489 NSHYDTHRFFENL

-605 PDAKGKAWDFYSF
+605 PNAKGKAWDFYSF

-631 ERLTAQTPINHPYQ
+631 EKLTTQTPINHPYQ

-675 YYAEIDAFK
+675 YYAEIDASK

-713 AFSEIKKALKDAQI
+713 AFSKIKKALKDAQI

-735 LDIFKESHNTIALSV
+735 LDVFKESDNTIALSV

>member
-46 VGKVLEKA
+46 VGKILEKA
-54 PHKNAEKLSVCQVG
+54 PHKNAEKLSVCQVD
-68 VGKVLEKAP
+68 
-77 HKNAEKL
+77 
-84 SVCQVG
+84 

-136 GMICSSA
+136 GMICSSS

-166 GKELNEYASFNTHVL
+166 GKELNEYAPFNTHVL

-204 FYHTPLKPIK
+204 FYRTPLKPIK

-228 AGENIESHLAY
+228 VGENIESHLAY
-239 YLIYNHSLKTPL
+239 YLVCNYSLKTPL

-256 LAHNNALSENDLK
+256 LAHNNALSENDLN
-269 NFIEFSTHFSGVIMN
+269 NFIEFSAHFSGVVMN
-284 AYSLNKTPMD
+284 AYSLNTTPMD

-324 KDLSEY
+324 KDLSEC

-385 AAILESKQI
+385 ATILESKQTQ
-394 KHSLKD
+394 HSLKD

-417 VEKEKIQGILKNLG
+417 VEKEKIQSILKNLG
-431 FKVSVKEPN
+431 FKVSAKEPN
-440 SNPQILEVIAPNF
+440 SKPQVLEVVAPNF

-474 NLISKPLDCVSSKNS
+474 HLISKPLHCVSSKNS
-489 NPHYDTHRFFENL
+489 NPHYETHRFFENL

-582 NSKREEIQKLGF
+582 NAKREEVQKLGF
-594 LVSGLQKKESY
+594 LASGLQKKESY

-631 ERLTAQTPINHPYQ
+631 EKLTAQTPINHPYQ
-645 SAKIIQNH
+645 SAKIIQNN
-653 EIIGVIAKIHPKV
+653 EIIGTIAKIHPKM

-675 YYAEIDAFK
+675 YYAEIDASK

-713 AFSEIKKALKDAQI
+713 AFSKIKKALKDAQI

-735 LDIFKESHNTIALSV
+735 LDIFKESHNSIALSV

>member
-12 VNTPKDIAKLC
+12 VDVPKDIAKLC

-54 PHKNAEKLSVCQVG
+54 PHKNAEKLSVCQVD
-68 VGKVLEKAP
+68 
-77 HKNAEKL
+77 
-84 SVCQVG
+84 
-90 VGKEVLQIVC
+90 VGKEVLPIVC
-100 GAKNVAPNQFVPV
+100 GAKNVAPNQFAPV
-113 ALNGALIGSTTI
+113 ALKGAIIGSTPI
-125 AKTELRGVESC
+125 AKTELRGVESH
-136 GMICSSA
+136 GMICSSI

-166 GKELNEYASFNTHVL
+166 GKELHEYAPFNTHVL

-228 AGENIESHLAY
+228 VGENIESHLAY
-239 YLIYNHSLKTPL
+239 YLICNHSLKTPL

-256 LAHNNALSENDLK
+256 LAHNNALSENDLN
-269 NFIEFSTHFSGVIMN
+269 NFIEFSAHFSGVILN
-284 AYSLNKTPMD
+284 AYGLNTTPVD

-324 KDLSEY
+324 KDLSEC
-330 LLLEASYTDPISL
+330 LLLEASYTDPVSL

-355 QKDNALIYRS
+355 QKDNALVYRS

-373 SDGLNFLSAHLK
+373 SDGLNLLSTHLK
-385 AAILESKQI
+385 ATILESKQTE
-394 KHSLKD
+394 HSLKD
-400 RTLTFQ
+400 RALKFQ

-417 VEKEKIQGILKNLG
+417 VEEEKIQGILKNLG
-431 FKVSVKEPN
+431 FKVSAKEPN
-440 SNPQILEVIAPNF
+440 SKPQILEVIVPNF

-474 NLISKPLDCVSSKNS
+474 NLISKPLNCVSSKHS

-511 KEVIHYVFYS
+511 KEVIHYMFYS

-543 TTDLNTLR
+543 TTELNTLR

-594 LVSGLQKKESY
+594 LISGLQKKESY

-631 ERLTAQTPINHPYQ
+631 EKLTTQTPINHPYQ

-653 EIIGVIAKIHPKV
+653 EVIGVIAKIHPKV

-675 YYAEIDAFK
+675 YYAEIDASK
-684 LKRPAMLLKPFS
+684 LKRHAMLLKPFS

-713 AFSEIKKALKDAQI
+713 AFSRIKKALKDAQI

-735 LDIFKESHNTIALSV
+735 LDIFKESDNTIALSV

>member
-12 VNTPKDIAKLC
+12 VNTPKDIVKLC
-23 EDLSRLGLEVESCIP
+23 EDLSRLGLEVESCIS
-38 CIAPKNVV
+38 CVAPKNVV

-54 PHKNAEKLSVCQVG
+54 PHKNAEKLSVCQVDI
-68 VGKVLEKAP
+68 
-77 HKNAEKL
+77 
-84 SVCQVG
+84 
-90 VGKEVLQIVC
+90 GKEVLPIVC

-125 AKTELRGVESC
+125 AKTELRGVESH
-136 GMICSSA
+136 GMICSSS

-166 GKELNEYASFNTHVL
+166 GKELNEYAPFNTHVL

-196 GIAREISA
+196 GVAREISA

-228 AGENIESHLAY
+228 VGENIESHLAY
-239 YLIYNHSLKTPL
+239 YLVCNHSLKTPL

-256 LAHNNALSENDLK
+256 LAHNNALSENELK
-269 NFIEFSTHFSGVIMN
+269 NFIEFGMHFSGVIMN

-301 NNLESVYINHQ
+301 NDLESVYINHQ

-319 KHQDQ
+319 KHQVQ
-324 KDLSEY
+324 KDLSEC
-330 LLLEASYTDPISL
+330 LLLEASYIDPISL

-385 AAILESKQI
+385 ATILESKQT

-412 ILGLA
+412 ILGLVIEA
-417 VEKEKIQGILKNLG
+417 EKIQGILKNLG
-431 FKVSVKEPN
+431 FKVSAKEPN
-440 SNPQILEVIAPNF
+440 SKPPILEVIVPNF

-474 NLISKPLDCVSSKNS
+474 NLVSKPLNSVSSKNS
-489 NPHYDTHRFFENL
+489 NPHYETHRFFENL

-521 KEKQQKLGFEVLE
+521 KEKQKKLGFEVLE
-534 DPLELQNPI
+534 DSLELQNPI

-582 NSKREEIQKLGF
+582 SSKREEIQKLGF
-594 LVSGLQKKESY
+594 LASGLQKKESY

-631 ERLTAQTPINHPYQ
+631 EKLTAQTPINHPYQ
-645 SAKIIQNH
+645 SAKIIQNN

-675 YYAEIDAFK
+675 YYAEIDASK

-713 AFSEIKKALKDAQI
+713 AFSRIKKALKDAQI

-735 LDIFKESHNTIALSV
+735 LDIFKESDNAIALSV

>member
-1 MKLSVNDLNVF
+1 MKLSINDLNVF

-38 CIAPKNVV
+38 CVAPKNVV

-54 PHKNAEKLSVCQVG
+54 PHKNAEKLSVCQVDI
-68 VGKVLEKAP
+68 
-77 HKNAEKL
+77 
-84 SVCQVG
+84 
-90 VGKEVLQIVC
+90 GKEVLQIVC
-100 GAKNVAPNQFVPV
+100 GAKNVVPNQFVPV

-125 AKTELRGVESC
+125 AKTELRGVESH
-136 GMICSSA
+136 GMICSSI

-166 GKELNEYASFNTHVL
+166 GKELNEYAPFNTHVL

-228 AGENIESHLAY
+228 ADKNIESHLAY
-239 YLIYNHSLKTPL
+239 YLVCNHSLKTPL
-251 NIKLS
+251 NVKLS
-256 LAHNNALSENDLK
+256 LAHNNALSENDLN
-269 NFIEFSTHFSGVIMN
+269 NFIEFSAHFSGVIMN
-284 AYSLNKTPMD
+284 AYSLNKTPID

-385 AAILESKQI
+385 ATILESKQTE
-394 KHSLKD
+394 HSLKD
-400 RTLTFQ
+400 RALTFQ

-412 ILGLA
+412 ILGFA
-417 VEKEKIQGILKNLG
+417 VEKEKIQSILKNLG

-440 SNPQILEVIAPNF
+440 SKPPILEVIAPNF

-474 NLISKPLDCVSSKNS
+474 NLVSKPLNCVSSKNS

-582 NSKREEIQKLGF
+582 NAKREEIQKLGF

-618 AECVSKVIGDFSL
+618 AECVSKVIGGFSL
-631 ERLTAQTPINHPYQ
+631 EKLTIQTPINHPYQ
-645 SAKIIQNH
+645 SAKIIQNN
-653 EIIGVIAKIHPKV
+653 EVIGVIAKIHPKV

-675 YYAEIDAFK
+675 YYAEIDASK

-713 AFSEIKKALKDAQI
+713 AFSRIKKALKDAQI

-735 LDIFKESHNTIALSV
+735 LDIFKESHNSIALSV

>member
-1 MKLSVNDLNVF
+1 MKLSVNDLSAF
-12 VNTPKDIAKLC
+12 VDAPKDIAKLC

-54 PHKNAEKLSVCQVG
+54 PHKNAEKLSVCQVD
-68 VGKVLEKAP
+68 
-77 HKNAEKL
+77 
-84 SVCQVG
+84 
-90 VGKEVLQIVC
+90 VGKEVLPIVC
-100 GAKNVAPNQFVPV
+100 GAKNVASNQFVPV

-136 GMICSSA
+136 GMICSSI

-166 GKELNEYASFNTHVL
+166 GKELNEYAPFNTHVL

-239 YLIYNHSLKTPL
+239 YLICNHSLKTPL

-256 LAHNNALSENDLK
+256 LAHNNALSENDLN
-269 NFIEFSTHFSGVIMN
+269 NFIEFSAHFSGVVMN
-284 AYSLNKTPMD
+284 AYSLNTTPMD

-324 KDLSEY
+324 KDLSEH

-385 AAILESKQI
+385 ATILESKQT

-400 RTLTFQ
+400 YALTFQ

-417 VEKEKIQGILKNLG
+417 VEKEKIQSILKNLG
-431 FKVSVKEPN
+431 FKVSAKEPN
-440 SNPQILEVIAPNF
+440 SKPQILEIVAPNF

-474 NLISKPLDCVSSKNS
+474 NLVSKPLNCVSSKNS
-489 NPHYDTHRFFENL
+489 NPHYETHRFFENL

-582 NSKREEIQKLGF
+582 SSKREEIQKLGF
-594 LVSGLQKKESY
+594 LASGLQKKESY

-631 ERLTAQTPINHPYQ
+631 EKLTAQTPINHPYQ

-704 LTLIIDENT
+704 LTLIINENT
-713 AFSEIKKALKDAQI
+713 AFSGIKKALEDAQI

-735 LDIFKESHNTIALSV
+735 LDIFKESDNTIALSV

>member
-1 MKLSVNDLNVF
+1 MKLSVNDLSVF
-12 VNTPKDIAKLC
+12 VDAPKDITKLC

-46 VGKVLEKA
+46 VGKILEKA
-54 PHKNAEKLSVCQVG
+54 PHKNAEKLSVCQVDI
-68 VGKVLEKAP
+68 
-77 HKNAEKL
+77 
-84 SVCQVG
+84 
-90 VGKEVLQIVC
+90 GKEVLQIVC

-125 AKTELRGVESC
+125 AKTELRGVESH

-166 GKELNEYASFNTHVL
+166 GKELNEYAPFNTHVL

-228 AGENIESHLAY
+228 ADENIESHLAY
-239 YLIYNHSLKTPL
+239 YLICNHSLKTPL

-256 LAHNNALSENDLK
+256 LAHNNALSENDLN
-269 NFIEFSTHFSGVIMN
+269 NFIEFSVHFSGVIMN

-324 KDLSEY
+324 KDLSEC

-355 QKDNALIYRS
+355 QKDNALIYRN

-385 AAILESKQI
+385 ATILESKQTE
-394 KHSLKD
+394 HSLKD
-400 RTLTFQ
+400 RTLKFK

-412 ILGLA
+412 ILGLV

-440 SNPQILEVIAPNF
+440 SKPQILEVVAPNF

-474 NLISKPLDCVSSKNS
+474 NLISKPLHCVSSKNS
-489 NPHYDTHRFFENL
+489 NSHYDTHRFFENL

-511 KEVIHYVFYS
+511 KEVVHYVFYS

-543 TTDLNTLR
+543 TTELNTLR

-594 LVSGLQKKESY
+594 LASGLQKKESY

-631 ERLTAQTPINHPYQ
+631 EKLTAQTPINHPYQ
-645 SAKIIQNH
+645 SAKIIQNN
-653 EIIGVIAKIHPKV
+653 ENIGVIAKIHPKV

-675 YYAEIDAFK
+675 YYAEIDASK

-713 AFSEIKKALKDAQI
+713 AFNRIKKALKDAQI

-735 LDIFKESHNTIALSV
+735 LDIFKESDNTIALSV

>member
-12 VNTPKDIAKLC
+12 VNTPKDIVKLC

-54 PHKNAEKLSVCQVG
+54 PHKNAEKLSVCQVDI
-68 VGKVLEKAP
+68 
-77 HKNAEKL
+77 
-84 SVCQVG
+84 
-90 VGKEVLQIVC
+90 GKEVLPIVC

-136 GMICSSA
+136 GMICSSS

-152 GILELDESVGELVL
+152 GILELDGSVGELVL
-166 GKELNEYASFNTHVL
+166 GKELNEYAPFNTHVL

-214 ALNFTPKSDLITLS
+214 ALNFTPKSDSITLS
-228 AGENIESHLAY
+228 VGENIESHLAY
-239 YLIYNHSLKTPL
+239 YLICNHSLKTPL

-256 LAHNNALSENDLK
+256 LAHNNALSENDLN
-269 NFIEFSTHFSGVIMN
+269 NFIEFSVHFSGVIMN
-284 AYSLNKTPMD
+284 AYSLNTTPMD

-319 KHQDQ
+319 KHQVQ
-324 KDLSEY
+324 KDLSEC
-330 LLLEASYTDPISL
+330 LLLEASYIDPISL

-373 SDGLNFLSAHLK
+373 LDGLNFLSAHLK
-385 AAILESKQI
+385 ATILESKQT
-394 KHSLKD
+394 KRSLKD
-400 RTLTFQ
+400 HALKFQ

-412 ILGLA
+412 ILGLV

-440 SNPQILEVIAPNF
+440 SKPQILEVVAPNF

-474 NLISKPLDCVSSKNS
+474 NLISKPLNCISNKNS

-582 NSKREEIQKLGF
+582 NSKRKEIQKLGF

-631 ERLTAQTPINHPYQ
+631 EKLTAQTHINHPYQ
-645 SAKIIQNH
+645 SAKIIQNN
-653 EIIGVIAKIHPKV
+653 EVIGVIAKIHPKV

-675 YYAEIDAFK
+675 YYAEIDASK

-713 AFSEIKKALKDAQI
+713 AFSRIKKALKDAQI

-735 LDIFKESHNTIALSV
+735 LDIFKESDNTIALSV

>member
-1 MKLSVNDLNVF
+1 MKLSVNDLSVF
-12 VNTPKDIAKLC
+12 VDTPKDIAKLC
-23 EDLSRLGLEVESCIP
+23 ENLSRLGLEVESCIP
-38 CIAPKNVV
+38 CVAPKNVV

-54 PHKNAEKLSVCQVG
+54 PHKNAEKLSVCQVDI
-68 VGKVLEKAP
+68 
-77 HKNAEKL
+77 
-84 SVCQVG
+84 
-90 VGKEVLQIVC
+90 GKEVLPIVC

-136 GMICSSA
+136 GMICSSN

-166 GKELNEYASFNTHVL
+166 GKELNEYAPFNTHVL

-228 AGENIESHLAY
+228 VGENIESHLAY
-239 YLIYNHSLKTPL
+239 YLVCNHSLKTPL
-251 NIKLS
+251 KVKLS
-256 LAHNNALSENDLK
+256 LAHNNALSGNDLN

-284 AYSLNKTPMD
+284 AYSLNATPID

-373 SDGLNFLSAHLK
+373 SDGLNFLSVHLK
-385 AAILESKQI
+385 ATILESKQTER
-394 KHSLKD
+394 SLKD
-400 RTLTFQ
+400 RALQFQ
-406 LEDITE
+406 LEDITG

-417 VEKEKIQGILKNLG
+417 VEEEKIQGILKNLG

-440 SNPQILEVIAPNF
+440 SKPQILEVVAPNF

-474 NLISKPLDCVSSKNS
+474 HLISKPLHCVSSKNS

-543 TTDLNTLR
+543 TTELNTLR

-582 NSKREEIQKLGF
+582 NSKREETQKLGF
-594 LVSGLQKKESY
+594 LASGLQKKESY

-631 ERLTAQTPINHPYQ
+631 EKLTTQTPINHPYQ

-675 YYAEIDAFK
+675 CYAEIDASK

-713 AFSEIKKALKDAQI
+713 AFSRIKKALKDAQI

-735 LDIFKESHNTIALSV
+735 LDIFKESHNTIALSM

>member
-12 VNTPKDIAKLC
+12 VNTPKDITKLC

-54 PHKNAEKLSVCQVG
+54 PHKNAEKLSVCQVD
-68 VGKVLEKAP
+68 
-77 HKNAEKL
+77 
-84 SVCQVG
+84 

-136 GMICSSA
+136 GMICSSI

-166 GKELNEYASFNTHVL
+166 GKELNEYAPFNTHVL

-196 GIAREISA
+196 GVAREVSA

-239 YLIYNHSLKTPL
+239 YLVCNHSLKTPL
-251 NIKLS
+251 NVKLS
-256 LAHNNALSENDLK
+256 LAHNNALSENDLN

-324 KDLSEY
+324 KDLSEC

-385 AAILESKQI
+385 ATILESKQT

-440 SNPQILEVIAPNF
+440 SKPQILEVVAPNF

-474 NLISKPLDCVSSKNS
+474 NLASKPLNSVSSKNS
-489 NPHYDTHRFFENL
+489 NPHYETHRFFENL

-534 DPLELQNPI
+534 DSLELQNPI

-551 TSLVCGLLDAS
+551 ASLVCGLLDAS

-631 ERLTAQTPINHPYQ
+631 EKLTTQTPINHPYQ

-653 EIIGVIAKIHPKV
+653 EIVGVIAKIHPKV
-666 IQELDLFES
+666 TQELDLFES

-713 AFSEIKKALKDAQI
+713 AFSRIKKALKDAQI

-735 LDIFKESHNTIALSV
+735 LDIFKESHNTIALSM

>member
-54 PHKNAEKLSVCQVG
+54 PHKNAEKLSVCQVDI
-68 VGKVLEKAP
+68 
-77 HKNAEKL
+77 
-84 SVCQVG
+84 
-90 VGKEVLQIVC
+90 GKEVLPIVC
-100 GAKNVAPNQFVPV
+100 GAKNVAPNQFAPV
-113 ALNGALIGSTTI
+113 ALKGAIIGSTTI
-125 AKTELRGVESC
+125 AKTELRGVESH
-136 GMICSSA
+136 GMICSSI

-166 GKELNEYASFNTHVL
+166 GKELNEYAPFNTHVL

-214 ALNFTPKSDLITLS
+214 ALNFTPTSDLITLS
-228 AGENIESHLAY
+228 VGENIESHLAY
-239 YLIYNHSLKTPL
+239 YLICNHSLKTPL
-251 NIKLS
+251 NVKLS
-256 LAHNNALSENDLK
+256 LAHNNALSENDLN

-284 AYSLNKTPMD
+284 AYSLNATPID

-324 KDLSEY
+324 KDLSEC
-330 LLLEASYTDPISL
+330 LLLEASYTDPVSL

-385 AAILESKQI
+385 ATILESKQT

-400 RTLTFQ
+400 RALKFQ

-412 ILGLA
+412 ILGLVIEA
-417 VEKEKIQGILKNLG
+417 EKIQGILKNLG
-431 FKVSVKEPN
+431 FKVSAKEPN
-440 SNPQILEVIAPNF
+440 SKPQILEVIVPNF

-474 NLISKPLDCVSSKNS
+474 NLISKPLDSVSSKNS

-543 TTDLNTLR
+543 TTELNTLR

-594 LVSGLQKKESY
+594 LISGLQKKESY

-618 AECVSKVIGDFSL
+618 AECVSRIIGDFSL
-631 ERLTAQTPINHPYQ
+631 EKLTIQTPINHPYQ
-645 SAKIIQNH
+645 SAKIIQNN
-653 EIIGVIAKIHPKV
+653 EVIGVIAKIHPKV
-666 IQELDLFES
+666 IQEWDLFES
-675 YYAEIDAFK
+675 YYAEIDASK

-713 AFSEIKKALKDAQI
+713 AFSRIKKALKDAQI

-735 LDIFKESHNTIALSV
+735 LDIFKESDNTIALSV
-750 RCVIHSLEKTLN
+750 RCVIYSLEKTLN

>member
-1 MKLSVNDLNVF
+1 MKLSVNDLSVF
-12 VNTPKDIAKLC
+12 VDTPKDIAKLC

-38 CIAPKNVV
+38 CVAPKNVV
-46 VGKVLEKA
+46 
-54 PHKNAEKLSVCQVG
+54 

-125 AKTELRGVESC
+125 AKTELRGVESY
-136 GMICSSA
+136 GMICSSS

-166 GKELNEYASFNTHVL
+166 GKGLNEYAPFNTHVL

-214 ALNFTPKSDLITLS
+214 ALNFTPKSDLITLY

-239 YLIYNHSLKTPL
+239 YLICNHSLKTPL
-251 NIKLS
+251 NVKLS
-256 LAHNNALSENDLK
+256 LAHNNALSENDLN
-269 NFIEFSTHFSGVIMN
+269 NFIEFSTHFSGVVMN
-284 AYSLNKTPMD
+284 AYSLDATPID

-324 KDLSEY
+324 KDLSEC

-385 AAILESKQI
+385 AAILESKQTE
-394 KHSLKD
+394 HALKD
-400 RTLTFQ
+400 RTLKFK

-417 VEKEKIQGILKNLG
+417 VEEETIQGILKNLG
-431 FKVSVKEPN
+431 FKVSIKEPN
-440 SNPQILEVIAPNF
+440 SKPQILEVVAPNF

-474 NLISKPLDCVSSKNS
+474 HLISKPLDSVSNKKS

-543 TTDLNTLR
+543 TTELNTLR

-594 LVSGLQKKESY
+594 LASGLQKKESY

-631 ERLTAQTPINHPYQ
+631 EKLTTQTPINHPYQ

-653 EIIGVIAKIHPKV
+653 KIIGVIAKIHPKV

-675 YYAEIDAFK
+675 YYAEIDASK

-713 AFSEIKKALKDAQI
+713 AFSKIKKALKDAQI

-735 LDIFKESHNTIALSV
+735 LDIFKESDNTIALSV

>member
-1 MKLSVNDLNVF
+1 MKLSVNDLSVF
-12 VNTPKDIAKLC
+12 VDAPKDITKLC
-23 EDLSRLGLEVESCIP
+23 EDLSCLGLEVESCIP

-46 VGKVLEKA
+46 VGKILEKA
-54 PHKNAEKLSVCQVG
+54 PHKNAEKLSVCQVDI
-68 VGKVLEKAP
+68 
-77 HKNAEKL
+77 
-84 SVCQVG
+84 
-90 VGKEVLQIVC
+90 GKEVLQIVC

-125 AKTELRGVESC
+125 DKTELRGVESC
-136 GMICSSA
+136 GMICSSN

-166 GKELNEYASFNTHVL
+166 GKELNEYAPFNTHVL

-196 GIAREISA
+196 GVAREISA

-214 ALNFTPKSDLITLS
+214 ALNFTPKSDLIMLS
-228 AGENIESHLAY
+228 VGENIESHLAY
-239 YLIYNHSLKTPL
+239 YLICNYSLKTPL

-256 LAHNNALSENDLK
+256 LAHNNALSENELK
-269 NFIEFSTHFSGVIMN
+269 NFLEFSTHFSGVIMN

-385 AAILESKQI
+385 ATILESKQTE
-394 KHSLKD
+394 HSLKD
-400 RTLTFQ
+400 RTLKFQ

-417 VEKEKIQGILKNLG
+417 VEKEKIQSILKNLG
-431 FKVSVKEPN
+431 FKVSAKEPN
-440 SNPQILEVIAPNF
+440 SKPQILEIVVPNF

-474 NLISKPLDCVSSKNS
+474 NLVSKPLHCVSSKNS

-543 TTDLNTLR
+543 TTELNTLR

-582 NSKREEIQKLGF
+582 NAKREEIQKLSF
-594 LVSGLQKKESY
+594 LVSGLQKKEIY

-631 ERLTAQTPINHPYQ
+631 EKLTTQTPINHPYQ

-653 EIIGVIAKIHPKV
+653 EVIGVIAKIHPKI

-704 LTLIIDENT
+704 LTLIINENT
-713 AFSEIKKALKDAQI
+713 AFSKIKKALKDAQI

-735 LDIFKESHNTIALSV
+735 LDIFKESHNSIALSV

>member
-12 VNTPKDIAKLC
+12 VDTPKDIAKLC
-23 EDLSRLGLEVESCIP
+23 EDLSRLGLEVESSIP

-46 VGKVLEKA
+46 
-54 PHKNAEKLSVCQVG
+54 

-125 AKTELRGVESC
+125 AKTDLRGVESY
-136 GMICSSA
+136 GMICSSN

-166 GKELNEYASFNTHVL
+166 GKGLNEYAPFNTHVL

-214 ALNFTPKSDLITLS
+214 ALNFTPKSDLITLCV
-228 AGENIESHLAY
+228 GENIESHLAY
-239 YLIYNHSLKTPL
+239 YLICNHSLKTPL
-251 NIKLS
+251 NVKLS
-256 LAHNNALSENDLK
+256 LAHNNALSENDLN
-269 NFIEFSTHFSGVIMN
+269 NFIEFSMHFSGVVMN
-284 AYSLNKTPMD
+284 AYSLDATPID

-355 QKDNALIYRS
+355 QKDNTLIYRS

-385 AAILESKQI
+385 ATILESKQT
-394 KHSLKD
+394 KHASKD
-400 RTLTFQ
+400 RTLKFK

-417 VEKEKIQGILKNLG
+417 IEEETIQGILKNLG
-431 FKVSVKEPN
+431 FKVSIKVSN
-440 SNPQILEVIAPNF
+440 SKPQILEVVAPNF

-474 NLISKPLDCVSSKNS
+474 HLISKPLDSVSNKKS

-543 TTDLNTLR
+543 TTELNTLR

-594 LVSGLQKKESY
+594 LASGLQKKESY

-631 ERLTAQTPINHPYQ
+631 EKLTTQAPINHPYQ

-666 IQELDLFES
+666 IRELDLFES
-675 YYAEIDAFK
+675 YYAEIDASK

-713 AFSEIKKALKDAQI
+713 AFSKIKKALKDAQI

-735 LDIFKESHNTIALSV
+735 LDIFKESDNAIALSV

>member
-1 MKLSVNDLNVF
+1 MKLIVNDLNVF

-23 EDLSRLGLEVESCIP
+23 EDLSCLGLEVESCTP
-38 CIAPKNVV
+38 CVAPKNVV

-54 PHKNAEKLSVCQVG
+54 PHKNAEKLSVCQVD
-68 VGKVLEKAP
+68 
-77 HKNAEKL
+77 
-84 SVCQVG
+84 

-100 GAKNVAPNQFVPV
+100 GAKNVAPNQFAPI

-125 AKTELRGVESC
+125 AKTELRGVESH
-136 GMICSSA
+136 GMICSSI

-166 GKELNEYASFNTHVL
+166 GKELNEYAPFNTHVL

-214 ALNFTPKSDLITLS
+214 ALNFTPKSDLITLIT
-228 AGENIESHLAY
+228 GENIESHLAY

-256 LAHNNALSENDLK
+256 LAHNNALSENNLN
-269 NFIEFSTHFSGVIMN
+269 NFLEFSAHFSGVIMN
-284 AYSLNKTPMD
+284 AYSLNTTPMD

-312 KRSTIAI
+312 KRSIIAI
-319 KHQDQ
+319 KHQVQ

-330 LLLEASYTDPISL
+330 LLLEASYTDPVSL

-385 AAILESKQI
+385 ATILESKQTE
-394 KHSLKD
+394 HSLKD
-400 RTLTFQ
+400 RALTFQ

-417 VEKEKIQGILKNLG
+417 VEEEKIQGILKNLG
-431 FKVSVKEPN
+431 FKVSAKEPN
-440 SNPQILEVIAPNF
+440 SKPPILEVVAPNF

-474 NLISKPLDCVSSKNS
+474 NLISKPLHCVSSKNS
-489 NPHYDTHRFFENL
+489 NPHYETHRFFENL

-534 DPLELQNPI
+534 DSLELQNPI
-543 TTDLNTLR
+543 TTELNTLR

-582 NSKREEIQKLGF
+582 NAKREEIKKLGF

-653 EIIGVIAKIHPKV
+653 EIIGTIAKIHPKV
-666 IQELDLFES
+666 IQEWDLFES

-713 AFSEIKKALKDAQI
+713 AFSGIKKALEDAQI

-762 DEEVNSAV
+762 DEEVNSVV
-770 QKALEILEKEFNARL
+770 QKVLEILEKEFNARL

>member
-23 EDLSRLGLEVESCIP
+23 EDLSRLGLEVESCIS
-38 CIAPKNVV
+38 CVAPKNVV

-54 PHKNAEKLSVCQVG
+54 PHKNAEKLSVCQVD
-68 VGKVLEKAP
+68 
-77 HKNAEKL
+77 
-84 SVCQVG
+84 

-136 GMICSSA
+136 GMICSSN

-196 GIAREISA
+196 GVAREISA

-214 ALNFTPKSDLITLS
+214 ALNFTPKSDLITLIM
-228 AGENIESHLAY
+228 GENIESHLAY
-239 YLIYNHSLKTPL
+239 YLICNHSLKTPL

-256 LAHNNALSENDLK
+256 LAHNNALSENDLN

-284 AYSLNKTPMD
+284 AYSLNIIPMD

-319 KHQDQ
+319 KHQVQ
-324 KDLSEY
+324 KDLSEC

-373 SDGLNFLSAHLK
+373 SDGLNFLSTHLK
-385 AAILESKQI
+385 ATILESKQT

-400 RTLTFQ
+400 RTLKFQ

-417 VEKEKIQGILKNLG
+417 VEEEKIQGILKNLG
-431 FKVSVKEPN
+431 FKVSTKEPN
-440 SNPQILEVIAPNF
+440 SKPQILEVVAPNF

-462 IAEEILRFVGID
+462 IAEEILRFIGID
-474 NLISKPLDCVSSKNS
+474 NLVSKPLNSVSSKNS

-511 KEVIHYVFYS
+511 KEVVHYVFYS

-543 TTDLNTLR
+543 TTELNTLR

-582 NSKREEIQKLGF
+582 NAKREEIQKLGF
-594 LVSGLQKKESY
+594 LASGLQKKESY

-631 ERLTAQTPINHPYQ
+631 EKLTTQTPINHPYQ
-645 SAKIIQNH
+645 SAKIIQNN
-653 EIIGVIAKIHPKV
+653 EIIGVIAKIHPKI

-713 AFSEIKKALKDAQI
+713 AFSRIKKALKNAQI

-735 LDIFKESHNTIALSV
+735 LDIFKESDNTIALSV

>member
-1 MKLSVNDLNVF
+1 MKLSVNDLSVF
-12 VNTPKDIAKLC
+12 VDVPKDITKLC

-54 PHKNAEKLSVCQVG
+54 PHKNAEKLSVCQVDI
-68 VGKVLEKAP
+68 
-77 HKNAEKL
+77 
-84 SVCQVG
+84 
-90 VGKEVLQIVC
+90 GKEVLPIVC
-100 GAKNVAPNQFVPV
+100 GAKNVAPNQFAPV
-113 ALNGALIGSTTI
+113 ALKGAIIGSTTI
-125 AKTELRGVESC
+125 AKTELRGVESH
-136 GMICSSA
+136 GMICSST

-152 GILELDESVGELVL
+152 GILELDESVGGLVL
-166 GKELNEYASFNTHVL
+166 GKELHEYAPFNTHVL

-214 ALNFTPKSDLITLS
+214 ALNFTPTSDLITLS

-239 YLIYNHSLKTPL
+239 YLICNHSLKTPL

-256 LAHNNALSENDLK
+256 LAHNNALSENDLN
-269 NFIEFSTHFSGVIMN
+269 NFIEFSAHFSGVILN

-324 KDLSEY
+324 KDLSEC
-330 LLLEASYTDPISL
+330 LLLEASYTDPVSL

-373 SDGLNFLSAHLK
+373 SDGLNFLSTHLK
-385 AAILESKQI
+385 ATILESKQT

-400 RTLTFQ
+400 HALKFQ

-431 FKVSVKEPN
+431 FKISAKEPN
-440 SNPQILEVIAPNF
+440 SKPQILEIIVPNF

-474 NLISKPLDCVSSKNS
+474 NLASKPLHCVSSKNS
-489 NPHYDTHRFFENL
+489 NPHYETHRFFENL

-543 TTDLNTLR
+543 TTELNTLR

-631 ERLTAQTPINHPYQ
+631 EKLTAQTPINHPYQ
-645 SAKIIQNH
+645 NAKIIQNN

-666 IQELDLFES
+666 IQEWDLFES

-713 AFSEIKKALKDAQI
+713 AFSRIKKALKDAQI

-735 LDIFKESHNTIALSV
+735 LDIFKESNNAIALSV